1 MYQLEWP
8 KSRILTILNLDEIWS
23 NRNSLLTH
31 CWWKCKIVHSL
42 WKIVWCFWT
51 KLNMCVCVHA
61 KLLQSRP
68 TLCDFMDYSLP
79 GSSIHG
85 ILQARILEW
94 LPHPPPVNLPD
105 QGIELKSPALHVDSF
120 PLSHQGSPKTKHTFT
135 IFVVV
140 QSLSHIQLIA
150 TLLTAECQASLTF
163 LSFYPG
169 GLKTYVHTKTCTQR
183 FTAALF
189 IIVNC
194 QLYS

>member
-1 MYQLEWP
+1 
-8 KSRILTILNLDEIWS
+8 
-23 NRNSLLTH
+23 
-31 CWWKCKIVHSL
+31 
-42 WKIVWCFWT
+42 
-51 KLNMCVCVHA
+51 MCVCVHA

-68 TLCDFMDYSLP
+68 TLCDPMDNSLP

-105 QGIELKSPALHVDSF
+105 QGIELKSPALHVDSL
-120 PLSHQGSPKTKHTFT
+120 PLSHQGSSKTKHTFT

-163 LSFYPG
+163 LSFYPD

-183 FTAALF
+183 FLCTASFIYSSFIHNCQLSALF
-189 IIVNC
+189 IIVTWKQPRCPSVGKWINKLWSIQVIQYC
-194 QLYS
+194 CC